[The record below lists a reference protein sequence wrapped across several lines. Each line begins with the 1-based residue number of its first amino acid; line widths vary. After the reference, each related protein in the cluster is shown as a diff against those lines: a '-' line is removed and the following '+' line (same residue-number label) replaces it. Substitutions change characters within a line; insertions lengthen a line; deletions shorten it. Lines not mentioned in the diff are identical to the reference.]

1 MVRVIA
7 DRVGALD
14 RAWMVG
20 LSRLAAPGWLD
31 AALRAATHAGGARA
45 TIGLSLLLLLLPG
58 TRELGL
64 VAAVANALSHLAVQ
78 ALKRTVVRAR
88 PHLLGGFDPLA
99 HVPDAFSFPSGHTA
113 AAGAVVLTL
122 AIAGHPL
129 GFALLPLVALVG
141 ASRVYLRVHYVTD
154 VAAGFALGLA
164 GALTAHALLR

>member
-20 LSRLAAPGWLD
+20 LSGFVAPGWLD

-45 TIGLSLLLLLLPG
+45 TVGLSLLLCLLPG
-58 TRELGL
+58 TRGLGL
-64 VAAVANALSHLAVQ
+64 LVAVANAISHLAVQ
-78 ALKRTVVRAR
+78 ALKRTVGRPR

-99 HVPDAFSFPSGHTA
+99 HVPDAFSFPSGHTTA
-113 AAGAVVLTL
+113 ASAVVLTL
-122 AIAGHPL
+122 LLAGHPL
-129 GFALLPLVALVG
+129 GPALLPLVPVVG

-154 VAAGFALGLA
+154 VAAGLILGVA
-164 GALTAHALLR
+164 GAIASHALLT

>member
-7 DRVGALD
+7 DRLGALD

-20 LSRLAAPGWLD
+20 LARRSAPGWLD
-31 AALRAATHAGGARA
+31 RLLRWLTHAGGSRA
-45 TIGLSLLLLLLPG
+45 TVGLTLLLVLLPG

-64 VAAVANALSHLAVQ
+64 LAAVANALSHLAVQ
-78 ALKRTVVRAR
+78 ALKRTVGRPR
-88 PHLLGGFDPLA
+88 PHLLGGFGPLA

-113 AAGAVVLTL
+113 AATAVALTL

-129 GFALLPLVALVG
+129 GYALLPLVPVVG

-154 VAAGFALGLA
+154 VLAGCALGLA
-164 GALTAHALLR
+164 GALAAHTLLR